1 MRVLQLHNHHAALG
15 GAMEV
20 LAHEGELLRGAGH
33 DVTEYTLPAAET
45 LGLPG
50 WRAGAKAVWNL
61 EAQREV
67 SRRIA
72 RFKPDVVHVHTPF
85 PLMSPSVFQAAHRAG
100 VPAVTTL
107 HSYRYSCVVGTC
119 VRNDRICEDCVG
131 SKLKLAGIRHQC
143 YHDSTGATAALTLGL
158 AVHRAVGTF
167 HHAVTRYL
175 TLTDFSRRLLIRDG
189 FPAEKIVVKPNSVPD
204 PGPELVRV
212 QGRSPSPD
220 EGSTA
225 SQDHPERTVLFVG
238 RLIDLKGVRTLL
250 DAWQRTP
257 AGMRLVIAG
266 DGDLRP
272 LVEERAAADPSITFL
287 GWVGEDEVT
296 RLMRDAEVVV
306 VPSQWYEGLPLV
318 ILRSLSVGT
327 PLVVSDLENFAEDVV
342 ADGVG
347 LTFRMGDAGDLA
359 DRLAR
364 VVREESLMNGLRE
377 AARASYDAR
386 YSPSADLKR
395 LVTIYTEIAR

>member
-1 MRVLQLHNHHAALG
+1 LRILQLHNHHASLG

-72 RFKPDVVHVHTPF
+72 AFRPDVVHVHTPF
-85 PLMSPSVFQAAHRAG
+85 PLMSPSVFQAAYRAG

-119 VRNDRICEDCVG
+119 VRDDKICEDCVG
-131 SKLKLAGIRHQC
+131 SRLKLAGVRHRC
-143 YHDSTGATAALTLGL
+143 YHESAGATAALTLGL
-158 AVHRAVGTF
+158 AVHRAAGTF

-189 FPAEKIVVKPNSVPD
+189 FPADKIVVKPNSVPD
-204 PGPELVRV
+204 PGPAP
-212 QGRSPSPD
+212 RSPQ
-220 EGSTA
+220 A
-225 SQDHPERTVLFVG
+225 RTVLFVG
-238 RLIDLKGVRTLL
+238 RLIDLKGVHTLL
-250 DAWQRTP
+250 DAWQQTP

-266 DGDLRP
+266 DGELRP
-272 LVEERAAADPSITFL
+272 LVEERAAADPSLSFL

-296 RLMRDAEVVV
+296 RLMREAEVVV

-327 PLVVSDLENFAEDVV
+327 PLLVSDLENFSEDVV

-347 LTFRMGDAGDLA
+347 LTFRMGDARDLA
-359 DRLAR
+359 ARLAS
-364 VVREESLMNGLRE
+364 VVGDPDLMNGLR
-377 AARASYDAR
+377 ASARASYDTR
-386 YSPSADLKR
+386 YSPASDLLR
-395 LVTIYTEIAR
+395 LEAVYSDIVR

>member
-1 MRVLQLHNHHAALG
+1 MRILQLHNHHSSLG

-20 LAHEGELLRGAGH
+20 LAHEGQLLRNAGH

-45 LGLPG
+45 LGLPA

-67 SRRIA
+67 SRRIVGF
-72 RFKPDVVHVHTPF
+72 RPDVVHVHTPF
-85 PLMSPSVFQAAHRAG
+85 PLMSPSVFQAAYRAG

-119 VRNDRICEDCVG
+119 VRDDRICEDCVG
-131 SKLKLAGIRHQC
+131 SRLKLAGVRHRC
-143 YHDSTGATAALTLGL
+143 YHESAGATAALTLGL
-158 AVHRAVGTF
+158 AVHRAAGTF

-189 FPAEKIVVKPNSVPD
+189 FPADKIVVKPNSVPD
-204 PGPELVRV
+204 PGP
-212 QGRSPSPD
+212 GPRSPR
-220 EGSTA
+220 
-225 SQDHPERTVLFVG
+225 ERTVLFVG

-250 DAWQRTP
+250 DAWQQTP

-266 DGDLRP
+266 DGDLRS
-272 LVEERAAADPSITFL
+272 LVEERAAEDPSISFL

-296 RLMRDAEVVV
+296 HLMRDAEVVV

-327 PLVVSDLENFAEDVV
+327 PLLVSDLENFSQDVV

-347 LTFRMGDAGDLA
+347 LTFRTGDASDLA
-359 DRLAR
+359 ARLTSI
-364 VVREESLMNGLRE
+364 VGESSLMSGLRVL
-377 AARASYDAR
+377 ARASYDSR
-386 YSPSADLKR
+386 YSPATDLIRLEAVYADVVR
-395 LVTIYTEIAR
+395 